1 MLFGRRPREKEEHA
15 FVRLIIIIPFPFVVV
30 ACVFY
35 RLCDALTVREF
46 YERECVHI
54 RASLYIG
61 DLPFLFVFGARV
73 GSGRGSIGLSW
84 ERIASLGHSRCTVVV
99 EFCQIFSKNVVSIT
113 SLMFQSQGRGFAR
126 ISHTLLLYSLVVV
139 FAQ

>member
-1 MLFGRRPREKEEHA
+1 MMIFTILLTTTYNDAKVCCLEEDREKKEEHA

-54 RASLYIG
+54 RASL
-61 DLPFLFVFGARV
+61 
-73 GSGRGSIGLSW
+73 
-84 ERIASLGHSRCTVVV
+84 
-99 EFCQIFSKNVVSIT
+99 
-113 SLMFQSQGRGFAR
+113 
-126 ISHTLLLYSLVVV
+126 
-139 FAQ
+139 

>member
-1 MLFGRRPREKEEHA
+1 MFGRRPREKEEHA
-15 FVRLIIIIPFPFVVV
+15 FVRLIIIIPFVVVV

-46 YERECVHI
+46 YERECVHVV
-54 RASLYIG
+54 ASLYIG

-99 EFCQIFSKNVVSIT
+99 EFCQIFSKNACFNHQFDVSIT
-113 SLMFQSQGRGFAR
+113 R
-126 ISHTLLLYSLVVV
+126 
-139 FAQ
+139 

>member
-15 FVRLIIIIPFPFVVV
+15 FVRLIIIIPFVVV

-54 RASLYIG
+54 RASLEIG
-61 DLPFLFVFGARV
+61 DLPFLFVFGAQV
-73 GSGRGSIGLSW
+73 GVPAVSRGN
-84 ERIASLGHSRCTVVV
+84 E
-99 EFCQIFSKNVVSIT
+99 
-113 SLMFQSQGRGFAR
+113 
-126 ISHTLLLYSLVVV
+126 
-139 FAQ
+139 

>member
-15 FVRLIIIIPFPFVVV
+15 FVRLIIIIPFVVV

-61 DLPFLFVFGARV
+61 DLPFLFVFGPQGGVPSVSR
-73 GSGRGSIGLSW
+73 GNKEPLSGTRGAPW
-84 ERIASLGHSRCTVVV
+84 W
-99 EFCQIFSKNVVSIT
+99 
-113 SLMFQSQGRGFAR
+113 
-126 ISHTLLLYSLVVV
+126 
-139 FAQ
+139 

>member
-1 MLFGRRPREKEEHA
+1 MCLEEDRREKKKSTRS
-15 FVRLIIIIPFPFVVV
+15 FVSSSSRSRLFVVV
-30 ACVFY
+30 ARVFY

-99 EFCQIFSKNVVSIT
+99 EFCQIFSKNVCFDHQFDVSIT
-113 SLMFQSQGRGFAR
+113 R
-126 ISHTLLLYSLVVV
+126 
-139 FAQ
+139 

>member
-15 FVRLIIIIPFPFVVV
+15 FARLIIIIPFVAVV

-61 DLPFLFVFGARV
+61 DLPFLFVFGAQV
-73 GSGRGSIGLSW
+73 GVPSVSRGN
-84 ERIASLGHSRCTVVV
+84 E
-99 EFCQIFSKNVVSIT
+99 
-113 SLMFQSQGRGFAR
+113 
-126 ISHTLLLYSLVVV
+126 
-139 FAQ
+139 